1 MKKTVEGTCK
11 LCGQQKKL
19 TFEHV
24 PPESAFNSISV
35 KEFPPEATV
44 DMMTGAG
51 GRKPW
56 DFSGLKGKV
65 NQRGGGGYY
74 LCSDCNNNTGSWY
87 ISEYVKLANTFHHI
101 ITTNEMESGNTCS
114 FHLKDVF
121 PLRILKAIMTM
132 YCDINNGCMG
142 DDQLREFLLNKESR
156 NFDSE
161 KYKLYIY
168 IASQGMR
175 RISGI
180 SAMFIEGIGIVM
192 TSEIG
197 SYPVGTILCIDKP
210 EAYTP
215 PGLLLNSFAEYGY
228 DDKCNVDICGI
239 PYLEINT
246 LFPVDF
252 RSKDFFIRA
261 NQGNST
267 TNSEE

>member
-44 DMMTGAG
+44 GMMTGAG

-74 LCSDCNNNTGSWY
+74 LCSDCNSNTGSWY

-101 ITTNEMESGNTCS
+101 ITTNEIELGNTCS

-121 PLRILKAIMTM
+121 R
-132 YCDINNGCMG
+132 
-142 DDQLREFLLNKESR
+142 
-156 NFDSE
+156 
-161 KYKLYIY
+161 
-168 IASQGMR
+168 
-175 RISGI
+175 
-180 SAMFIEGIGIVM
+180 
-192 TSEIG
+192 
-197 SYPVGTILCIDKP
+197 
-210 EAYTP
+210 
-215 PGLLLNSFAEYGY
+215 
-228 DDKCNVDICGI
+228 
-239 PYLEINT
+239 
-246 LFPVDF
+246 
-252 RSKDFFIRA
+252 
-261 NQGNST
+261 
-267 TNSEE
+267 

>member
-1 MKKTVEGTCK
+1 MAKSVEGICK
-11 LCGQQKKL
+11 LCGQKKML

-24 PPESAFNSISV
+24 PPESAFNSVAV
-35 KEFPPEATV
+35 KEFSPDVTI

-56 DFSGLKGKV
+56 DFSGLPGKV

-74 LCSDCNNNTGSWY
+74 LCSDCNSNTGSWY
-87 ISEYVKLANTFHHI
+87 ISEYVKLANTFHEI
-101 ITTNEMESGNTCS
+101 IETNKLATGSFCS
-114 FHLKDVF
+114 FRLHDLY

-142 DDQLREFLLNKESR
+142 DDQLREFLLDKESH

-168 IASQGMR
+168 MASPGMR

-180 SAMFIEGIGIVM
+180 SAMFIDGIGIVM

-210 EAYTP
+210 EAFTT
-215 PGLLLNSFAEYGY
+215 PGLLLNGFAEYGY

-252 RSKDFFIRA
+252 RSKEHFIMTNPEDA
-261 NQGNST
+261 PS
-267 TNSEE
+267 NSEE

>member
-1 MKKTVEGTCK
+1 MKKTVEGICK
-11 LCGQQKKL
+11 LCGQKKKL
-19 TFEHV
+19 TYEHV
-24 PPESAFNSISV
+24 PPESAFNSVSV

-87 ISEYVKLANTFHHI
+87 ISEYVKLANTFHYI
-101 ITTNEMESGNTCS
+101 ITTNEMELGNTCS

-142 DDQLREFLLNKESR
+142 DDQLREFLLDKESR

-168 IASQGMR
+168 MASQGMR

-252 RSKDFFIRA
+252 RSKDAFISVPA
-261 NQGNST
+261 DT
-267 TNSEE
+267 E

>member
-1 MKKTVEGTCK
+1 MAKVVEGICK

-24 PPESAFNSISV
+24 PPDSAFNSAPV
-35 KEFPPEATV
+35 KEFSPEVTV

-74 LCSDCNNNTGSWY
+74 LCCDCNNNTGSWY

-101 ITTNEMESGNTCS
+101 ITSNALETGRTCS
-114 FHLKDVF
+114 FHLKDVY
-121 PLRILKAIMTM
+121 PLRVFKAILTM
-132 YCDINNGCMG
+132 YCDINEGCMG
-142 DDQLREFLLNKESR
+142 DEQLREYLMNKESTDF
-156 NFDSE
+156 NSE
-161 KYKLYIY
+161 KYKIYIY
-168 IASQGMR
+168 MVSPEMQ

-180 SAMFIEGIGIVM
+180 SIMNIDGVGLVM
-192 TSEIG
+192 TSEVS
-197 SYPVGTILCIDKP
+197 SYPIGTILCIDKP
-210 EAYTP
+210 DTYTP
-215 PGLLLNSFAEYGY
+215 AGLLLNGFAEFGY
-228 DDKCNVDICGI
+228 NDKRDFDFFDI

-252 RSKDFFIRA
+252 RSKDAFI
-261 NQGNST
+261 SVP
-267 TNSEE
+267 EDIK